1 MSVLA
6 FRPPARYPVV
16 AAWFLAHGSDEI
28 GFKQRQ
34 LAAATDSGKL
44 QIHNALRY
52 MQRVG
57 AVEEVKAKRG
67 PGGGS
72 VYRIV
77 DRDIL
82 KNLSVRVIPNC
93 PTGSGTAQVGEPD
106 TMGNRSKPP
115 FHIRDKEQLRTPEG
129 IREIYEMGCAA
140 GYIETSESMWTWL
153 CAVVAK
159 AWRKA
164 YDPVKFVA
172 AFVRRKLFG
181 HVGCRD
187 EDAGRKLV
195 APPQGR
201 CEAPADDRVAGLVEM
216 VLQRVH
222 RPFVD
227 VAKPTLVTPPKVD
240 VGAME
245 EAEWWRARG
254 QIALLQAR
262 QQIAAER
269 AAAKARLA

>member
-6 FRPPARYPVV
+6 FRPPARYPVI
-16 AAWFLAHGSDEI
+16 AAWFLAQGGDEI

-44 QIHNALRY
+44 QVHNALRY

-57 AVEEVKAKRG
+57 ALEEVKAKRG

-77 DRDIL
+77 DRSL
-82 KNLSVRVIPNC
+82 LQSLSVRVIPNC
-93 PTGSGTAQVGEPD
+93 PTGSGTVQVGDPD
-106 TMGNRSKPP
+106 TMGNRSSPP

-172 AFVRRKLFG
+172 AFVRRKLGFIS
-181 HVGCRD
+181 CRD

-195 APPQGR
+195 APPQGKFDL
-201 CEAPADDRVAGLVEM
+201 PADERVANLIEMLV
-216 VLQRVH
+216 QRSH
-222 RPFVD
+222 RPQVEVQRPVPHYHD
-227 VAKPTLVTPPKVD
+227 ERRAQNEREIAKL
-240 VGAME
+240 E
-245 EAEWWRARG
+245 
-254 QIALLQAR
+254 QQAR
-262 QQIAAER
+262 IARLIHEGR
-269 AAAKARLA
+269 EAAKARLA